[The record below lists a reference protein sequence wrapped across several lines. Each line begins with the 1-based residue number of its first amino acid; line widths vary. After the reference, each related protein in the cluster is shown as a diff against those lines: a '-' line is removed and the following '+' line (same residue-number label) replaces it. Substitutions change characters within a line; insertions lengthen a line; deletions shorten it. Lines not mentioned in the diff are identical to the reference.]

1 MSISTNTE
9 SVLSQKFIQ
18 SYTGSKEYYLATATG
33 EIGTNGKKKYK
44 YYHAKQ
50 FKGGPAR
57 IISPESYLAH
67 LKGSIYLTLPPLNE
81 LGECKYGA
89 IDIDP
94 YSDGITKDDCK
105 KLAQKICS
113 EKLPLNFVW
122 SESGGLHLYM
132 YASEFI
138 PASLMR
144 NGLSHYRDLLKLDP
158 KIEIFPKQDESG
170 KWAVGNGIKL
180 PCHGAL
186 KDNVKFLEQHLI
198 KTDDFSKPME
208 FFRGFAVEKKIFSAE
223 PVNNFKEED
232 KEYSTK
238 DIIKALK
245 NREVF
250 PGKGGTWDNWI
261 TILIAKLMGSGKT
274 DKEILI
280 QCVKLKHDD
289 HTEKETRA
297 DVQAKLNRAR
307 EKFKLE
313 DSDEVRKE
321 FNKRIVYLLDQ
332 CKFFDLK
339 KNKDY
344 KPDAIKQD
352 WSARMGVADATTYFK
367 NSRTK
372 ILVEDFMYD
381 PIQYDLNN
389 SIITSKGLKF
399 INKYRPNNL
408 DPIEGDISLFHTLMS
423 HLFTDEESKEF
434 ILDYITIHIQQP
446 GVKCRF
452 APIIQSSEFQ
462 IGKGSLWRAIKL
474 MLGQNAQKVDVKEAL
489 DKAKDFLQSKQ
500 IVLIDEMKSS
510 GKWEEREE
518 ILNEFKLFITEEEQS
533 QRKLFV
539 DYKAI
544 TTCTNFMF
552 FTNFKN
558 ALTLPENEQRYWV
571 YFCDVPRLNQTFYKD
586 FHKWLDAEGASNLLH
601 YFKNRTISDGFDPKD
616 VAPKSPNL
624 IDMSKQAQR
633 PLMAELEDRFNEM
646 LPPFQDF
653 RDLIPTTWLMAWCKK
668 NRIKVSR
675 PNDLFPILERLGGKN
690 IGQCEMQKARSGG
703 GVSKHK
709 LTMWVMRNHET
720 YNSLSNREIGQKW
733 MDNYLSVN
741 DGINLFDDPN
751 FDGKKII

>member
-1 MSISTNTE
+1 MYGSLRLCE
-9 SVLSQKFIQ
+9 C
-18 SYTGSKEYYLATATG
+18 YTRTATG

-223 PVNNFKEED
+223 PVKNFKEED

-372 ILVEDFMYD
+372 ILVEDFIYD

-399 INKYRPNNL
+399 INKYRPN
-408 DPIEGDISLFHTLMS
+408 
-423 HLFTDEESKEF
+423 
-434 ILDYITIHIQQP
+434 
-446 GVKCRF
+446 
-452 APIIQSSEFQ
+452 
-462 IGKGSLWRAIKL
+462 
-474 MLGQNAQKVDVKEAL
+474 
-489 DKAKDFLQSKQ
+489 
-500 IVLIDEMKSS
+500 
-510 GKWEEREE
+510 
-518 ILNEFKLFITEEEQS
+518 
-533 QRKLFV
+533 
-539 DYKAI
+539 
-544 TTCTNFMF
+544 
-552 FTNFKN
+552 
-558 ALTLPENEQRYWV
+558 
-571 YFCDVPRLNQTFYKD
+571 
-586 FHKWLDAEGASNLLH
+586 
-601 YFKNRTISDGFDPKD
+601 
-616 VAPKSPNL
+616 
-624 IDMSKQAQR
+624 
-633 PLMAELEDRFNEM
+633 
-646 LPPFQDF
+646 
-653 RDLIPTTWLMAWCKK
+653 
-668 NRIKVSR
+668 
-675 PNDLFPILERLGGKN
+675 
-690 IGQCEMQKARSGG
+690 
-703 GVSKHK
+703 
-709 LTMWVMRNHET
+709 
-720 YNSLSNREIGQKW
+720 
-733 MDNYLSVN
+733 
-741 DGINLFDDPN
+741 
-751 FDGKKII
+751 KI

>member
-208 FFRGFAVEKKIFSAE
+208 FFRGFAVEKKNFSAE

-274 DKEILI
+274 DNEILI

-367 NSRTK
+367 NSRSK
-372 ILVEDFMYD
+372 ILVEDFIYD

-389 SIITSKGLKF
+389 SIITSKGLKY

-544 TTCTNFMF
+544 TTRTNFMF